1 MIENIWERLQKE
13 DCSVWDDLKR
23 IVSKEVGKEL
33 KWYGFHKPAGEF
45 LHIETK
51 VPINEGFDKYIFDEE
66 PILNLNLKLCS
77 EYDCNN
83 GVVKKVLGNVMLEYM
98 TPESEREYKPI
109 IDFAISPIAEISIR
123 RCFEKAYHK
132 I

>member
-13 DCSVWDDLKR
+13 DCSVWSELKS

-33 KWYGFHKPAGEF
+33 KWYGFRKPAEAF

-51 VPINEGFDKYIFDEE
+51 VPINDGFDKFVFNEE
-66 PILNLNLKLCS
+66 PILNLNLKLCLEHDYS
-77 EYDCNN
+77 N
-83 GVVKKVLGNVMLEYM
+83 GLVKKILGNVMLEYI
-98 TPESEREYKPI
+98 TPESGREYKPI
-109 IDFAISPIAEISIR
+109 IDFAISPDARISIR

>member
-13 DCSVWDDLKR
+13 DCSIWNELKS

-51 VPINEGFDKYIFDEE
+51 VPINDGFDKFVFDEE
-66 PILNLNLKLCS
+66 PVLNLNLRLCS
-77 EYDCNN
+77 DYDYNN
-83 GVVKKVLGNVMLEYM
+83 GMVKKVLGNVMLEYM

-109 IDFAISPIAEISIR
+109 IDFAISPIAEIFIKR
-123 RCFEKAYHK
+123 YFEKA
-132 I
+132 